1 MRVTAIGLLLLL
13 LTGLIG
19 PLPASA
25 QRPGKMPRIG
35 VLVPFGGVG
44 SPACNRT
51 DPDWG
56 AFQQGLR
63 DLGYVDGQNMRIEYR
78 CSDFRHEQL
87 LAVAAE
93 LVRLPVDVLVTA
105 GAGALAAK
113 QATTMIPIV
122 FTVFADPLSEGLVAS
137 LARPGGN
144 VTGQSVMGTDLAA
157 KRVELLTE
165 LVPGLRRLAVLWNPG
180 RPGFASQIQEIHTA
194 STSKGLSL
202 DVLEVRSPPEFD
214 HAFRT
219 MADTGVGAA
228 ILLDDAMFYQERT
241 RLATLAAERH
251 IPAIYGHRDYAE
263 AGGLLSY
270 GPHFPTLFRRAATF
284 VDKILKGA
292 KPEDLPVEQPT
303 KFELVV
309 NLRAA
314 KALGLTIPPLILARA
329 DEVIE

>member
-1 MRVTAIGLLLLL
+1 MRVTGIGLICLLLMV
-13 LTGLIG
+13 TGLLA
-19 PLPASA
+19 PLPTSA
-25 QRPGKMPRIG
+25 QRSEKISRIG
-35 VLVPFGGVG
+35 VL
-44 SPACNRT
+44 PACNRT
-51 DPDWG
+51 DPHWA

-78 CSDFRHEQL
+78 CSDLEHEKL
-87 LAVAAE
+87 LAMAAE

-105 GAGALAAK
+105 GPGAVAAK
-113 QATTMIPIV
+113 QATMTIPIV
-122 FTVFADPLSEGLVAS
+122 FAVVADPISEGVVAS

-144 VTGQSVMGTDLAA
+144 VTGQSLMGTDLAA
-157 KRVELLTE
+157 KRMQLLAE
-165 LVPGLRRLAVLWNPG
+165 MVPGLRRLAVLWNPA
-180 RPGFASQIQEIHTA
+180 RPSFASQVQEIYTA
-194 STSKGLSL
+194 SASKGLSL

-214 HAFRT
+214 YAFRT

-228 ILLDDAMFYQERT
+228 ILLDDAMFHQERT

-270 GPHFPTLFRRAATF
+270 GPHFPTLFRRAAIF

-292 KPEDLPVEQPT
+292 KPGDLPVEQPT
-303 KFELVV
+303 KFELVL
-309 NLRAA
+309 NLNTAQ
-314 KALGLTIPPLILARA
+314 ALGLSVPPLLLAQA